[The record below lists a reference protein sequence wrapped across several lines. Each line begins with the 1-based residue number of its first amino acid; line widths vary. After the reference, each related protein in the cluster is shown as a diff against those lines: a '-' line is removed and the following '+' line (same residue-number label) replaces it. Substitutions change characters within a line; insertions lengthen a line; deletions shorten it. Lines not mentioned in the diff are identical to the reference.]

1 MGVKKDY
8 EFSSL
13 VAFDEVM
20 KGNDCTLLAG
30 VDEAGRGAIAGPVV
44 AAAVICEPAPELS
57 LVRDSKLIKEDLRE
71 ELYELIIDKA
81 VSWGVGIVEP
91 DEIDALNILNATMKA
106 MKKAV
111 EALEPKPDLVI
122 IDGRKVPDIELKA
135 KAVVAGDR
143 KSFSIAAASI
153 VAKVTRDRI
162 MRRKEAEYPG
172 YGFRQNKGYGTR
184 DHVEAI
190 RRLGRAPIHR
200 RSFTIKGLL

>member
-200 RSFTIKGLL
+200 RSFTIKSLL